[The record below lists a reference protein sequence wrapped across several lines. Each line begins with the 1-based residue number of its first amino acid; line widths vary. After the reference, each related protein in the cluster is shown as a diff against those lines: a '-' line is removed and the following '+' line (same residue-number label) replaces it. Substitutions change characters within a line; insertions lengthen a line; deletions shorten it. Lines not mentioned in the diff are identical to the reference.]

1 MRKTILDARSYNKSG
16 LGHVIGQIIDNIDSQ
31 RKFELILLLQKDNF
45 PENIDRDEW
54 CKVVQ
59 TSVRP
64 FSVLDQAYLFFL
76 SIFFD
81 LGLTN
86 MNVPFFSWPRSR
98 LVCIFYDT
106 IPQKFYSKG
115 FFRRVYW
122 KLFAVLSI
130 PNIDNSICISHSAC
144 NDVVSLYPEL
154 AGKITVSLIGMSPV
168 RRFIEFGSEPDF
180 SASKKKLLFIGN
192 NKPHKNLAILSCL
205 TKNLTKEFQIQVV
218 GDQRWA
224 TGSKFEGDVALLGVV
239 SDSELQRLFKDAF
252 AYVTPSL
259 AEGFGLPV
267 LEAMV
272 SGLPVI
278 ASDIAAHREVG
289 RDAILYFDPNDPNT
303 FVNCINTLLDPENY
317 KFIRDKAYS
326 RSKLFFNSS
335 FARDFQ
341 IMLDKA

>member
-16 LGHVIGQIIDNIDSQ
+16 LGNVIKQIIDNIDPR
-31 RKFELILLLQKDNF
+31 RKHDFILLLQRNTA
-45 PENIDRDEW
+45 PENINIDEW
-54 CKVVQ
+54 FKVVY

-64 FSVLDQAYLFFL
+64 FSVLDQAYLYVL

-86 MNVPFFSWPRSR
+86 MNVPFFKWPRSK

-106 IPQKFYSKG
+106 IPQKFYSKS

-122 KLFAVLSI
+122 KLFAFLSI
-130 PNIDNSICISHSAC
+130 PNIDNSICISSSAR
-144 NDVVSLYPEL
+144 NDVVSLYPDL
-154 AGKITVSLIGMSPV
+154 IGRIGVSLIGVSPS
-168 RRFIEFGSEPDF
+168 RRVIEFGPIPDF

-192 NKPHKNLAILSCL
+192 NKPHKNLSILSYL
-205 TKNLTKEFQIQVV
+205 TKNLTEEFQIQVV

-224 TGSKFEGDVALLGVV
+224 TGSEFEGDVALLGVV
-239 SDSELQRLFKDAF
+239 SDAELQRFYNEAF

-267 LEAMV
+267 LEAMM

-278 ASDIAAHREVG
+278 ASDIPAHREVG
-289 RDAILYFDPNDPNT
+289 SDSILYFDPNDPNT
-303 FVNCINTLLDPENY
+303 FVHCINTLLEPENY
-317 KFIRDKAYS
+317 NFIRHKAYS
-326 RSKLFFNSS
+326 RSKSFFSNS
-335 FARDFQ
+335 FAHDFQ
-341 IMLDKA
+341 MILEKA